1 MLACNI
7 LVYSRQERFTNTLF
21 LFLFILEFVWVSL
34 ICTVDLVCLDSY
46 WLCLVEI
53 QVVILFLFLDFSILH
68 CLERIFHLI
77 DTFNISGDYS
87 AYAKAMAQMEVTQSQ
102 DIESE
107 RPKPRQVSPPPPA
120 AKPYKPKSFKE
131 MVRLQDPSKLKK
143 RPPSKIP
150 MPNVERLSSV
160 RQEGDTPREHSPEEK
175 GERIYGN
182 CYN

>member
-1 MLACNI
+1 MISPDCVL
-7 LVYSRQERFTNTLF
+7 L
-21 LFLFILEFVWVSL
+21 
-34 ICTVDLVCLDSY
+34 
-46 WLCLVEI
+46 I
-53 QVVILFLFLDFSILH
+53 QVVILGLSFDYSILR
-68 CLERIFHLI
+68 CLETIFHLI

-107 RPKPRQVSPPPPA
+107 GPKPRPVSPPPPA

-150 MPNVERLSSV
+150 MPYVDRLSSM

-182 CYN
+182 NYN